1 MNTSPSSTRPQWLS
15 DAEADL
21 AARAQAATT
30 TVERA
35 RLWLNV
41 SELRA
46 LLGDRAGAREAAER
60 AHEQGQAPLAGMQAA
75 TLARLAGDKERAAEL
90 CGELRRG
97 AATDE
102 AGAHFAAWSAELS
115 PGAELPEDVTAEDC
129 TRDIRLALRR
139 SLDALAGGRVP
150 TPPTHPE
157 LADALASLR
166 WLDDGT
172 DTLAELLAD
181 LRDGLDGD
189 SATTR
194 QRLDELAEHADFR
207 VSASW
212 LALTLALRA
221 DEADSVKRE
230 TVQAG
235 DARLREVL
243 DRAQA
248 RVGSSDAP
256 YAAILAASARLA
268 LREPGAAPQLPAA
281 PDVLAL
287 HALSETD
294 SPADALAA
302 WVRDERAVPDTGGDP
317 GATVL
322 EAALDL
328 VQIACGP
335 APDAADAADAET
347 DGDRRDAAHG
357 TEAWLLRCASGRDAD
372 STAPGTPLLS
382 AASQL
387 KQDSPETSAA
397 LRLEA
402 AMRTHDRKGVVSAL
416 ESLTSDQSTG
426 DRLVLALAKELA
438 GDATHAASD
447 YVAAADGG
455 FWTLTALTEAR
466 RENSTERWRAA
477 ADAATG
483 PMERALRLF
492 DAARSLDADDDKSA
506 ESRDSLLLEALLL
519 APDLSPA
526 VELGDVLA
534 RRDAKQIPE
543 RLRWMQTRRTTAEGN
558 EAVVAR
564 TREAL
569 CIAAAGRNAGRNAGQ
584 NARPSK
590 GAEWAADDA
599 HLAELA
605 NLLDPRA
612 GQAEVLA
619 DVRAQM
625 RADVGDADTL
635 IAESAGACAALRAA
649 EERAL
654 GGDKTAVEEV
664 RAGLRTTK
672 ESSVAWALAALLYFD
687 LEPGAT
693 RSAGEANLDMLAET
707 LDAHPTERAPAWALR
722 ALANREEDTTAGVKA
737 NAELGRRCQRA
748 LDAAAL
754 AGKAGAMAA
763 RLGDESS
770 ALELLRAA
778 LKRVPAWPTFL
789 DLYARLAADAHRP
802 SHAAMAAETFADTVA
817 HKEHQSAALIAA
829 ARYWTEGGRQDRA
842 VTALEKALKVDP
854 SQGGLF
860 EELCGRYEAAGAH
873 RKLAALIRRRLGLLP
888 ADAPTDALHLA
899 LGRALLQAG
908 DRAHAKRAV
917 AGLLKEEP
925 DNVDALEVLAEAC
938 MQDNDA
944 RRAEAIWSRLA
955 ELLPSGKRQSALL
968 GLSELARRA
977 GDSARAMITLRQL
990 LDEQPGCSEASTR
1003 LSALQEAPSR
1013 ADPTDA
1019 NPGDATADN
1028 GDSDPRNELQSSD
1041 ASHANDAEKLPDN
1054 APPANVD
1061 D

>member
-1 MNTSPSSTRPQWLS
+1 MNTSPSSAQPRWLS

-30 TVERA
+30 TLERA

-46 LLGDRAGAREAAER
+46 LLGDRDGAREAAER
-60 AHEQGQAPLAGMQAA
+60 AHEQAETQLAGMQAA
-75 TLARLAGDKERAAEL
+75 TLARMTGDMERATEL

-97 AATDE
+97 AATED
-102 AGAHFAAWSAELS
+102 AGAHFAAWAAEFN
-115 PGAELPEDVTAEDC
+115 PVAKLPEDITTKDC

-139 SLDALAGGRVP
+139 SLDALAGGSVP
-150 TPPTHPE
+150 TTDGHPE

-172 DTLAELLAD
+172 DALAELLAD

-189 SATTR
+189 SAPTR

-221 DEADSVKRE
+221 DGADSAKRE
-230 TVQAG
+230 TAQAG
-235 DARLREVL
+235 DAGLREVL
-243 DRAQA
+243 ERAQA
-248 RVGSSDAP
+248 RVDGSDAP
-256 YAAILAASARLA
+256 YAAILAASASLA
-268 LREPGAAPQLPAA
+268 LRAPGGAQQTPEA

-287 HALSETD
+287 NALSATE

-302 WVRDERAVPDTGGDP
+302 LVRDETAVPDADSDP
-317 GATVL
+317 GAAVL

-335 APDAADAADAET
+335 VADAAATPDAPDAVATPDAPK
-347 DGDRRDAAHG
+347 HL
-357 TEAWLLRCASGRDAD
+357 TEAWLLRCASGHDTD
-372 STAPGTPLLS
+372 STAPWTSLLS

-387 KQDSPETSAA
+387 EQDSPETSAA

-402 AMRTHDRKGVVSAL
+402 AIRTHDRKAVVSAL
-416 ESLTSDQSTG
+416 QSLTNDQRAS
-426 DRLVLALAKELA
+426 DRLVLGLAKELA
-438 GDATHAASD
+438 GDATPAATD

-466 RENSTERWRAA
+466 REDSTERWRAA
-477 ADAATG
+477 ADAASG

-492 DAARSLDADDDKSA
+492 DAARALDATDADEDKSA
-506 ESRDSLLLEALLL
+506 ETRNSLLLEALLL

-534 RRDAKQIPE
+534 GRDAKQTPG
-543 RLRWMQTRRTTAEGN
+543 RLRWMQARRTTADGN
-558 EAVVAR
+558 EEIVAR

-569 CIAAAGRNAGRNAGQ
+569 CVAATGQ
-584 NARPSK
+584 RTGQGT
-590 GAEWAADDA
+590 GAEWVADDA
-599 HLAELA
+599 HLTELA
-605 NLLDPRA
+605 SLLDPLARR
-612 GQAEVLA
+612 GEVVA

-625 RADVGDADTL
+625 RADVGEEHTL
-635 IAESAGACAALRAA
+635 IAESPGASAELRAA

-654 GGDKTAVEEV
+654 GGDKTALEEV

-672 ESSVAWALAALLYFD
+672 ECSVAWALAALVYFD
-687 LEPGAT
+687 LEPGTT
-693 RSAGEANLDMLAET
+693 RSVGEANLDMLAET
-707 LDAHPTERAPAWALR
+707 LDSHPTERAPAWALR
-722 ALANREEDTTAGVKA
+722 ALANREEDSTAGVTA

-754 AGKAGAMAA
+754 VGKAGSMAA
-763 RLGDESS
+763 RLGDESL
-770 ALELLRAA
+770 ALELLRTA
-778 LKRVPAWPTFL
+778 LKRVPSWPTFL
-789 DLYARLAADAHRP
+789 DLYARLTADAHRP

-842 VTALEKALKVDP
+842 VAALEKALKVDP
-854 SQGGLF
+854 SQDGLF

-888 ADAPTDALHLA
+888 ADAPTDTLHLA

-917 AGLLKEEP
+917 AGLLKEQPE
-925 DNVDALEVLAEAC
+925 NVDALEVLAEAC
-938 MQDNDA
+938 MRDNDS

-955 ELLPSGKRQSALL
+955 ELLPSGHRQSALL

-990 LDEQPGCSEASTR
+990 LDEQPDCLEASTR
-1003 LSALQEAPSR
+1003 LSALQDAPPK
-1013 ADPTDA
+1013 ADPEDA
-1019 NPGDATADN
+1019 NPDDASSGN
-1028 GDSDPRNELQSSD
+1028 KDSNPHNEPQSSGG
-1041 ASHANDAEKLPDN
+1041 SEVNDAQEVPDV
-1054 APPANVD
+1054 APPADVD